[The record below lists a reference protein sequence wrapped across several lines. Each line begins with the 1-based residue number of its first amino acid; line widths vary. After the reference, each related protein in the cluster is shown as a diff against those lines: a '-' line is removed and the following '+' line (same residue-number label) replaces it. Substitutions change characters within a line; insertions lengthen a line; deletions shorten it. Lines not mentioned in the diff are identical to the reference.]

1 MEDPII
7 ERPDVNF
14 GHIVNKY
21 PTVEAIVEDLR
32 GVALLMQQQQ
42 HVYVR

>member
-21 PTVEAIVEDLR
+21 PTVEDIVEDIR
-32 GVALLMQQQQ
+32 GVTLLMQQ
-42 HVYVR
+42 